1 MNDEQ
6 IKDKLQEL
14 FLEHRVVFWNDG
26 NREFEEFVSALSMDG
41 IEVLRPDRI
50 GQFKTKV
57 LIEMEQP
64 EQKFI
69 VYAPSQEPR
78 HEDDWLLDIRLYSH
92 QFRADRSSMI
102 VEELGL
108 QHHFLREHIG
118 KRIKF
123 FNSKE
128 RLERLKKRV
137 IPSDLETE
145 LDRKMMA
152 VLVRSEGDSF
162 FDIVNTLFSAFS
174 ADGGIEVE
182 PAPWQDIV
190 KFGLEDAFWQL
201 AKEQFGYEDGLA
213 SLQKLLCCLFIT
225 DLFSKVGDDIGG
237 SLQQYLLP
245 PSKQANAVVCLNN
258 WRDSMRLLADYD
270 RVAYLVEDLLDIEKH
285 IPNIPHHALTDAVTF
300 VAVEKAYA
308 RHLKEIVLAGEDP
321 FDAEEV
327 RKRANKRQGMYWA
340 IQSAKDTQY
349 APRSALYAVYEA
361 VAQAAGMI
369 KLKKSYHA
377 GFSFSSP
384 KEGFERYTRELYQFD
399 RAYRRFC
406 ESAARAKSW
415 DVLKELEDRIEDI
428 YANSFLNPLAS
439 AWESA
444 ADLSAWR
451 IDGICNQY
459 DFWGRF
465 PSRDIGERSAA
476 VYVVVSD
483 AFRYEAATELVENLN
498 SKYRFTARLNAMLG
512 CVPSYT
518 ALGMAALLPH
528 EHIDINEKGSVILD
542 GKSCASMQQR
552 SKILEQ
558 HDGMAVGAVE
568 LMNLSRNEARERMR
582 GKDIVYVYHNAV
594 DSVGDDSK
602 TEGRT
607 FLAVRDAIDEL
618 GDIVSHVVNTLNP
631 RCVYVTADHGFVY
644 TQQKPDDLDRKKIDS
659 DTDFVINKKR
669 YAVAKHIPDI
679 ADVNQGAIS
688 DTSGVDENSEM
699 RFLIPRGMALFHFV
713 GGARFFHGGMSLQEV
728 VVPVIKVEEVRGKDK
743 EKTREKSVRVQV
755 LGTDNIITTGRHRF
769 EFLQVESV
777 SERVK
782 PLTVKIGI
790 YDDNTA
796 VSDIHTVT
804 FESASDDISQ
814 RKKEA
819 TFILQNVT
827 FDRKKTYRLILRDA
841 ATDKEIQSV
850 PVRIERAFTEDF

>member
-6 IKDKLQEL
+6 IKDKLREL
-14 FLEHRVVFWNDG
+14 FSKNRVVFWNDG

-41 IEVLRPDRI
+41 IEVLRPDKI
-50 GQFKTKV
+50 GQLKTKV
-57 LIEMEQP
+57 LIEMEKP
-64 EQKFI
+64 EQNFI

-92 QFRADRSSMI
+92 QFHADRSSMI

-108 QHHFLREHIG
+108 QHHFLWEHIG
-118 KRIKF
+118 NRSKF

-137 IPSDLETE
+137 IPSDLEEE

-162 FDIVNTLFSAFS
+162 FDIVNTLFSAFT
-174 ADGGIEVE
+174 ADGGIEAE

-237 SLQQYLLP
+237 SLQQFLLP
-245 PSKQANAVVCLNN
+245 PPRQANAVVCLNN
-258 WRDSMRLLADYD
+258 WRDSMRLLEDYD
-270 RVAYLVEDLLDIEKH
+270 RVACLVEKLLDMEKH
-285 IPNIPHHALTDAVTF
+285 ISNIPHHALADAVTF

-308 RHLKEIVLAGEDP
+308 RHLKDIVLAGADP
-321 FDAEEV
+321 FGAEEA
-327 RKRANKRQGMYWA
+327 RERANKRQGMYWA
-340 IQSAKDTQY
+340 TPPRAKDSQY
-349 APRSALYAVYEA
+349 APRSALFAVYEA
-361 VAQAAGMI
+361 IIQAAGMM
-369 KLKKSYHA
+369 KLKKSYDT
-377 GFSFSSP
+377 GFSFNSP
-384 KEGFERYTRELYQFD
+384 KEGFERYTQELYKFD

-406 ESAARAKSW
+406 ESAAHAKSW
-415 DVLKELEDRIEDI
+415 DVLKELEDRIEDT
-428 YANSFLNPLAS
+428 YANSFLKPLAS

-459 DFWGRF
+459 DFWNRF
-465 PSRDIGERSAA
+465 PGRDIGERSAT
-476 VYVVVSD
+476 VYVVISD

-528 EHIDINEKGSVILD
+528 EHIDINEKGNVILD
-542 GKSCASMQQR
+542 GKLCSSLEQR

-558 HDGMAVGAVE
+558 YDGIAIGAVE
-568 LMNLSRNEARERMR
+568 VMSLSRDDARERMR
-582 GKDIVYVYHNAV
+582 DKNIVYVYHNAV

-607 FLAVRDAIDEL
+607 FLAVRDAIDGL
-618 GDIVSHVVNTLNP
+618 DDLVFHVVNTLNP

-644 TQQKPDDLDRKKIDS
+644 THQKPDGLDRKKIDS

-669 YAVAKHIPDI
+669 YVVAKHTPDI
-679 ADVNQGAIS
+679 ADVNHGALS
-688 DTSGVDENSEM
+688 DTSGVDEDSEM
-699 RFLIPRGMALFHFV
+699 RFVIPRGMSLFYFT

-743 EKTREKSVRVQV
+743 EKTRERAVKVQV
-755 LGTDNIITTGRHRF
+755 LGTDNIITTGRHRV

-782 PLTVKIGI
+782 PLTVKIG
-790 YDDNTA
+790 
-796 VSDIHTVT
+796 
-804 FESASDDISQ
+804 
-814 RKKEA
+814 
-819 TFILQNVT
+819 
-827 FDRKKTYRLILRDA
+827 DRKSTRLNSSHIPLSRMPSSA
-841 ATDKEIQSV
+841 
-850 PVRIERAFTEDF
+850 